1 MIAWLALLVVV
12 AISMWT
18 AVPVAWL
25 YIGSQI
31 GEGGGARLVMLAGA
45 VASIVGCARALS
57 AINRRYQRARVRRGY
72 EDTGTFPLEVALVCS
87 AFAAG
92 AALLVGWVLSGG

>member
-1 MIAWLALLVVV
+1 VIAWLALLVVV

-18 AVPVAWL
+18 LVPVVWL
-25 YIGSQI
+25 YIGAQI
-31 GEGGGARLVMLAGA
+31 GEGAGAKIVMLAGA
-45 VASIVGCARALS
+45 VASIVGCARLLS
-57 AINRRYQRARVRRGY
+57 AVNRRYQRARVRRGFD
-72 EDTGTFPLEVALVCS
+72 DTGTFPLEVTLVCS